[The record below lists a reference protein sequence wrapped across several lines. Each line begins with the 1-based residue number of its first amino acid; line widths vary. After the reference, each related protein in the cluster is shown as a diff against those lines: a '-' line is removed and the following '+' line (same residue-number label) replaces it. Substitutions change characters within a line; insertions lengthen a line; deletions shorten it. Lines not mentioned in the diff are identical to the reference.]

1 MFANQNIDS
10 TNTES
15 LRHELKQEGKEIKQE
30 IAKEIHTEGN
40 PVTEVLDG
48 LGDHQEFSFGPIHAD
63 VLPVLLYDQGQLHYY
78 GSRGSMEQSG
88 EYTMTHHHIV
98 RASDNITPPDL
109 DLSVTNLVA
118 FQWFAMIILAIVF
131 FTASRKAKKSGNKA
145 PRGIHNVLESIIVFI
160 KKDIVEPNVTG
171 KSADLLLPYFLIL
184 FLFILV
190 MNLTGLI
197 PGGHTATGNVAVTAA
212 LSIIAFVVIN
222 ITALRES
229 GVKAWFH
236 HLLGGAPW
244 WLFPLMIPIEIASL
258 FIKPFSLTIRLF
270 ANMVAGHTVI
280 FSLIGMLFLFQ
291 TIFLSPVVV
300 GFATFINLLEILVAF
315 LQAYIFT
322 VLTAIFVGLAVGEH
336 SHEHE
341 LEHAHN

>member
-1 MFANQNIDS
+1 MFAMMNIDS

-15 LRHELKQEGKEIKQE
+15 LRQEIKQE
-30 IAKEIHTEGN
+30 GQAIKHEIAEEIHTEGN
-40 PVTEVLDG
+40 PITEILDG
-48 LGDHQEFSFGPIHAD
+48 LSDHQEFTFGPLHAD
-63 VLPVLLYDQGQLHYY
+63 ILPVLIYDQGQLHYY
-78 GSRGSMEQSG
+78 GNRGSMEQAG
-88 EYTMTHHHIV
+88 EYTMEHHHIV
-98 RASDNITPPDL
+98 RASDKVTPPDL
-109 DLSVTNLVA
+109 DLSVTNMVA
-118 FQWFAMIILAIVF
+118 FQWLAMIILGIVF
-131 FTASRKAKKSGNKA
+131 FITSSKAKKAGNKA
-145 PRGIHNVLESIIVFI
+145 PKGIHNLLESVLVFI
-160 KKDIVEPNVTG
+160 KEDIVEPNVTG
-171 KSADLLLPYFLIL
+171 KSANTLIPYFFIL

-190 MNLTGLI
+190 MNLSGLI
-197 PGGHTATGNVAVTAA
+197 PGAHTATGNVAVTAG
-212 LSIIAFVVIN
+212 LSIIAFFVIN
-222 ITALRES
+222 IIALRES
-229 GVKAWFH
+229 GIKAWFH

-322 VLTAIFVGLAVGEH
+322 VLTAIFVGLAIGEH
-336 SHEHE
+336 SHEHD